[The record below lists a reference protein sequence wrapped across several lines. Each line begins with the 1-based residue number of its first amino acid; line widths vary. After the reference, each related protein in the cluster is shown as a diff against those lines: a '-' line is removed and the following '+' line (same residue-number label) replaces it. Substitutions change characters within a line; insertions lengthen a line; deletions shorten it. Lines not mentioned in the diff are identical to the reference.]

1 MGKKYIAGIDIGTS
15 STVLALEDTDGTYLG
30 SVNEPDEDAPQCES
44 REIVPDGYV
53 QNTLETFSTIPRG
66 LIRLAEKFDIPNE
79 DIIGVGIG
87 ARMHELVIGDGN
99 FVPISDSLMW
109 NFGASDAIRQQA
121 MVDLPEDRQK
131 ELLFGYV
138 GNFWGPKIKW
148 ASENVV
154 GFEKYAK
161 HLMLMGNFTMQRLTG
176 EWSMSRAAA
185 SETLLFN
192 PTTND
197 WADEVLEY
205 FSIPRE
211 LLPPVHENLSLVGK
225 ISPRGALETILNSG
239 TPVVD
244 VGGDQHVAALGK
256 GAYKNGHAAFEGGSS
271 GVEFVVTSQPL
282 TEERSRVNT
291 FIHSVPSVGGENVY
305 GLLACLSAAGQFY
318 AKLKADLGIP
328 DFKTADQMVSGV
340 GYGKSDLVVL
350 PYAFGPE
357 RVFENKGLAAPLW
370 VPGGREKYTPDEKL
384 RAGLEA
390 ITSWYKYASELVDG
404 MGARIEEVR
413 VANSGLF
420 KNDEFCTWIATL
432 LEVPV
437 NRYNTCGAR
446 GAIKGARVAILGES
460 LDEAYRTFTPEMTF
474 EPADS
479 IKGALVDMYG
489 RNLDALKT
497 QELIQ

>member
-66 LIRLAEKFDIPNE
+66 LIRLAEKFDIANE

-121 MVDLPEDRQK
+121 MADISEDMQK
-131 ELLFGYV
+131 DMLLGYV
-138 GNFWGPKIKW
+138 GNFWGPKFKW

-154 GFEKYAK
+154 GFDKYAK
-161 HLMLMGNFTMQRLTG
+161 HLMLMGNFAMHRLTG
-176 EWSMSRAAA
+176 EWVMSRAAA

-192 PTTND
+192 PLTND
-197 WADEVLEY
+197 WAHDILDY
-205 FSIPRE
+205 FGVPLSI
-211 LLPPVHENLSLVGK
+211 LPSVHENLDSVGHV
-225 ISPRGALETILNSG
+225 SERGALETILTLG

-256 GAYKNGHAAFEGGSS
+256 GAYKPGHAAFEGGSS
-271 GVEFVVTSQPL
+271 GVEFVVTDQPL

-318 AKLKADLGIP
+318 AKLKADLVIP

-340 GYGKSDLVVL
+340 GYGESDLVVL

-370 VPGGREKYTPDEKL
+370 VPGSKKEYSSAEKL

-390 ITSWYKYASELVDG
+390 ITSWYKYASELVEG
-404 MGARIEEVR
+404 MGTTIEEVR
-413 VANSGLF
+413 VGNSGLF
-420 KNDEFCTWIATL
+420 KNNEFCTWIATL
-432 LEVPV
+432 LGVPV

-446 GAIKGARVAILGES
+446 GAIKGARVAILDES
-460 LDEAYRTFTPEMTF
+460 LDEAYQRFTPEMTF
-474 EPADS
+474 EPVDS

-497 QELIQ
+497 QELIE